1 MGSGVGLCARH
12 LLGLSWPTSFTQL
25 GCGVQGTGCGEGPPE
40 GFLLLEHSSEAWRE
54 GLWQADM
61 ALGGGGAQGES
72 EGESLG
78 RRR

>member
-1 MGSGVGLCARH
+1 MQGRGVVRAHRRAVSIH
-12 LLGLSWPTSFTQL
+12 
-25 GCGVQGTGCGEGPPE
+25 
-40 GFLLLEHSSEAWRE
+40 FLLLEHSSEAWRE

-78 RRR
+78 RRW